1 MFDRFISKNAK
12 DVDNDSL
19 VMHINNCKSQEEL
32 KSDEVKT
39 SQLAGDWGSIARKI
53 RELEKKMCVLNLCAL
68 RIEMMKA
75 IRIIYEEQC

>member
-1 MFDRFISKNAK
+1 MFDRFIIKNAK

-39 SQLAGDWGSIARKI
+39 SQLAGD
-53 RELEKKMCVLNLCAL
+53 
-68 RIEMMKA
+68 
-75 IRIIYEEQC
+75 